1 MSFFSCDWI
10 LLIFLIRRLQAE
22 WSQNLYKI
30 GPTYLL
36 AACTYNLLA
45 QLYLIRVA
53 DASLMELAGLLSL
66 AQAVG
71 IFSL

>member
-1 MSFFSCDWI
+1 MYNNI
-10 LLIFLIRRLQAE
+10 YYNKI
-22 WSQNLYKI
+22 SQNVYKI